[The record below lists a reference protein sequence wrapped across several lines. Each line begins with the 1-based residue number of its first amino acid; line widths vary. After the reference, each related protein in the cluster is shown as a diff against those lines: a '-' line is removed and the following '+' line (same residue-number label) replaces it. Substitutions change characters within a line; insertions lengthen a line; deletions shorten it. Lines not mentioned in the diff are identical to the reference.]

1 MTPTQ
6 EKRLKE
12 LTQKHE
18 KLQAN
23 MIVVQ
28 SAYTKAV
35 RLGKVSNAQLRKM
48 ADKGFKAEKDT
59 LNALDKKNDFIKKIA
74 NEKRVKK

>member
-1 MTPTQ
+1 MTPAQ

-12 LTQKHE
+12 LTQKHQ
-18 KLQAN
+18 KLQAK
-23 MIVVQ
+23 MIEVQ

-35 RLGKVSNAQLRKM
+35 RLGKVSDAQLRKM

-59 LNALDKKNDFIKKIA
+59 LNALDKKNEFLKKLQS
-74 NEKRVKK
+74 K